1 MTVTEAPRDVS
12 DAAAV
17 DTEPVSPTGLAA
29 LVGSGDPRSIGKLY
43 VGTSLLFLLVAG
55 VTGILV
61 GFEQVDVDKP
71 DNILSSDV
79 LAQVVTLHSIS
90 GLFLVVLPLL
100 LGLALAVV
108 PLQVGA
114 STVAFPRAAAASYWS
129 FLVGGGLLLAGYA
142 ANGGPYGGE
151 TDAVA
156 LFIAAFVLLLVALS
170 TAAVCVAT
178 TVVALRAPGMTLRR
192 TPLFSWSMLVAGT
205 VWLLTLPVLAAVM
218 VLAYVDLEY
227 GSSELVGG
235 PGGLYNRILWVFW
248 QPAVYAFA
256 IPALGIIA
264 DVVPVFAQR
273 RLQRHGAAMFL
284 IGAFG
289 ALSIGAWTQVG
300 FTTFDP
306 EADIVPWMFELPWIV
321 VSVAIV
327 LPVLGLLGLW
337 SATLAAGKPKLGSPL
352 LFSLGAGAMLL
363 VGAAAGIATAIED
376 LELAL
381 TTWQSAQT
389 YAVLLAALAAGF
401 AGLAFWAPKL
411 YGNLVPENT
420 ARLVAT
426 LLPIGTFVLVVPY
439 AIAGVLNQP
448 RLLDVSEASLE
459 DVDELGTVETL
470 NLVSA
475 IGGAVVVG
483 AAVLGILAVLGA
495 RASRREGPGDDPW
508 NGHTLEWATSSPPP
522 VGNFASLPEIT
533 SEAPLYDARHAA
545 LRDTTE
551 ASA

>member
-1 MTVTEAPRDVS
+1 MTVTEAPRDVL

-61 GFEQVDVDKP
+61 GFEQYDISKP
-71 DNILSSDV
+71 DNILATDV
-79 LAQVVTLHSIS
+79 LAQVYTLHTIG

-108 PLQVGA
+108 PLQVGS
-114 STVAFPRAAAASYWS
+114 STVAFPRAAAASYWL
-129 FLVGGGLLLAGYA
+129 FLVGGALVLTAYA
-142 ANGGPYGGE
+142 MNGGPFGGE
-151 TDAVA
+151 LEGVTM
-156 LFIAAFVLLLVALS
+156 FIAAFVLVLVALS
-170 TAAVCVAT
+170 LAAVCVAT
-178 TVVALRAPGMTLRR
+178 TVVAMRAPGMSLRR

-205 VWLLTLPVLAAVM
+205 IWLLTLPVLAGVM
-218 VLAYVDLEY
+218 VLAYVDVEY
-227 GSSELVGG
+227 GTGELLGG
-235 PGGLYNRILWVFW
+235 SGGLYNRIVWVFW

-273 RLQRHGAAMFL
+273 RLQRHGGAMFL

-289 ALSIGAWTQVG
+289 VLSFGAWAQVG
-300 FTTFDP
+300 LTAFDST
-306 EADIVPWMFELPWIV
+306 DTRPWLYELPWIA
-321 VSVAIV
+321 VSIAIV
-327 LPVLGLLGLW
+327 VPVLGLLGLW
-337 SATLAAGKPKLGSPL
+337 SSTLRAGKVNVASPL

-376 LELAL
+376 LELVL
-381 TTWQSAQT
+381 TTWQSAQS
-389 YAVLLAALAAGF
+389 YLVLLAALTAGLG
-401 AGLAFWAPKL
+401 GLAFWAPKL
-411 YGNLVPENT
+411 YGNLLPENT

-426 LLPIGTFVLVVPY
+426 LLPIGAFVLAVPY
-439 AIAGVLNQP
+439 AVAGVLDQP
-448 RLLDVSEASLE
+448 RLLDATESAIAEI
-459 DVDELGTVETL
+459 DETGTIETL
-470 NLVSA
+470 NTVSA
-475 IGGAVVVG
+475 VGGAVVV
-483 AAVLGILAVLGA
+483 AAGVLAILAVLGA
-495 RASRREGPGDDPW
+495 RTSRRQGPGDDPW

-533 SEAPLYDARHAA
+533 SEAPLYDARHGA

>member
-1 MTVTEAPRDVS
+1 MTVTEAPRDVL

-55 VTGILV
+55 VTGVLV
-61 GFEQVDVDKP
+61 GFEQVDIDQP
-71 DNILSSDV
+71 DNILASDV

-90 GLFLVVLPLL
+90 ALFLVVLPLL

-114 STVAFPRAAAASYWS
+114 STVAFPRAAAASYWG
-129 FLVGGGLLLAGYA
+129 FLVGAGLMLAGYV

-151 TDAVA
+151 VEGVG
-156 LFIAAFVLLLVALS
+156 LFVAAFVLLLVALS

-178 TVVALRAPGMTLRR
+178 TVIALRAPGLSLRN

-205 VWLLTLPVLAAVM
+205 IWLLTLPVLAGVM

-227 GSSELVGG
+227 GTAEFLGG
-235 PGGLYNRILWVFW
+235 PGGLYNRIVWVFW

-264 DVVPVFAQR
+264 DIVPVFAQR
-273 RLQRHGAAMFL
+273 RLKRHGGAMFL

-289 ALSIGAWTQVG
+289 VLSFGAWAQVG
-300 FTTFDP
+300 LSAFDSP
-306 EADIVPWMFELPWIV
+306 DTRPWLFELPWIA

-337 SATLAAGKPKLGSPL
+337 SSTLAAGKVRMASPL

-363 VGAAAGIATAIED
+363 VGVAAGIATSIED
-376 LELAL
+376 LDLVL

-389 YAVLLAALAAGF
+389 YLVLLAALTAGF
-401 AGLAFWAPKL
+401 GGLAFWAPKL
-411 YGNLVPENT
+411 YGNLLPENT

-426 LLPIGTFVLVVPY
+426 LLPIGAFVLAVPY
-439 AIAGVLNQP
+439 GIAGFLDQP
-448 RLLDVSEASLE
+448 RLLDATETAIAE
-459 DVDELGTVETL
+459 IDEGGTVETL
-470 NLVSA
+470 NRVSFV
-475 IGGAVVVG
+475 GGAVVV
-483 AAVLGILAVLGA
+483 AAGVLGILAVLGA
-495 RASRREGPGDDPW
+495 RASRRQGPGDDPW
-508 NGHTLEWATSSPPP
+508 SGHTLEWATSSPPP
-522 VGNFASLPEIT
+522 VGNFATLPEIT
-533 SEAPLYDARHAA
+533 SEAPLYDARHGA